1 MPFRLSPI
9 ISDYFRLFPIISDY
23 FRLFPINILHTRRAR
38 AHVLPKTKPENAG
51 LIIRS
56 NFCIIAA

>member
-1 MPFRLSPI
+1 MQM
-9 ISDYFRLFPIISDY
+9 Y
-23 FRLFPINILHTRRAR
+23 FRLFPINILHTRGAR
-38 AHVLPKTKPENAG
+38 AHVLPKTKAENAG